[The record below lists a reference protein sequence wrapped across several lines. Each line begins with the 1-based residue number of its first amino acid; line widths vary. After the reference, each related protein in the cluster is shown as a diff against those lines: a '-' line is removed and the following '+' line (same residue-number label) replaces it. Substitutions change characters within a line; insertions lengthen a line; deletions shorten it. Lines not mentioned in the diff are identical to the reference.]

1 MKHQIQ
7 ARGGTWPTS
16 NRELVAQYLQ
26 AFVTFIKSI
35 DFNKLQQNIAAN
47 TM

>member
-7 ARGGTWPTS
+7 ASGGTWPTG

-26 AFVTFIKSI
+26 AFITFIKLI
-35 DFNKLQQNIAAN
+35 DFNKLQ
-47 TM
+47 

>member
-1 MKHQIQ
+1 MKQHIQ

-26 AFVTFIKSI
+26 AFVTFIKLI
-35 DFNKLQQNIAAN
+35 DFNKLQ
-47 TM
+47 